1 MAAKGKAT
9 AEVKEQSSFEV
20 THVQVYPIRE
30 PKGKMKAF
38 ARVLLGDQLQLTG
51 LRVFDGS
58 KGLFV
63 SYPNDPYH
71 KGEDF
76 RQLFFPTTGELRTMI
91 ESAVLEEY
99 GAAVEQMAD

>member
-1 MAAKGKAT
+1 MPNII
-9 AEVKEQSSFEV
+9 EVSN
-20 THVQVYPIRE
+20 VQVYPIRE
-30 PKGKMKAF
+30 PKGKMRAF

-71 KGEDF
+71 KGEDY
-76 RQLFFPTTGELRTMI
+76 RQIFFPTTGDLREAI
-91 ESAVLEEY
+91 EQAVLEEY
-99 GAAVEQMAD
+99 RLAAEQIEE